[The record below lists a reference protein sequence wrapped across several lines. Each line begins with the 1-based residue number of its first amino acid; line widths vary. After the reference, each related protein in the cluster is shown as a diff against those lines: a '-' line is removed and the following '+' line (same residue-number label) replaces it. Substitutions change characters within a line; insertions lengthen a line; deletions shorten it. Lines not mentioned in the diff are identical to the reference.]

1 MKNSPVPNLS
11 DSHLFAACTHP
22 GRRRVLGYLA
32 ASTVLAGALPRAA
45 RAADQGAATAAP
57 APTPAAPVVAAP
69 PAANPPQPFSYD
81 ILAQKMKARAA
92 KPHAERAL
100 SNSPLTK
107 LTYDDYQR
115 IQFRGDHARWQ
126 GKDEMF
132 RLEAFYLGWLYKTPV
147 ELYQVEDGKAT
158 KMAFRN
164 EDFQFYNPISAKI
177 PETGALPGVA
187 GFRLNTP
194 LNRADKFDEMV
205 SFLGASYFR
214 ALGRGNVYGL
224 SARGLSVNTAISGAE
239 EFPVFT
245 DFYLEKPAPG
255 AETVTLY
262 AALESPSLTGAY
274 RFVMKP
280 GTATKMEVTVQLFL
294 RADIQQLGIAPLT
307 SMYLF
312 GGNDPGNFNDFRPEV
327 HDSDGLMIDDGGDL
341 RYWRPLNNPPQLA
354 TSYFGAENPRAF
366 GLMQRDRDWN
376 DYLDAQALYNLR
388 PSLRVE
394 PLGDW
399 GKGAVRLVEIPSQS
413 EANDNIVAFWIPSA
427 PAKAGDALTF
437 AYRLSWGML
446 PLPPEEALAHVKRT
460 RTGHGGVA
468 AVKSKPDTRKF
479 VVDFE
484 GGLLGNL
491 PSDANVKTRLTIA
504 KGKIEQ
510 QTLSK
515 IEGTKTWRFVVDVS
529 APKGAVIEL
538 SAVIEG
544 YGRTLTETWLYQWIK
559 E

>member
-1 MKNSPVPNLS
+1 MPHVS
-11 DSHLFAACTHP
+11 DSRLFASSPHP

-32 ASTVLAGALPRAA
+32 ASTVLAGGLPRAA
-45 RAADQGAATAAP
+45 RAAGQDAATTPAPAAAAP
-57 APTPAAPVVAAP
+57 APAAVAPAPEAPR
-69 PAANPPQPFSYD
+69 PFSYD
-81 ILAQKMKARAA
+81 ILAQEMKARAA
-92 KPHAERAL
+92 KPHVERTLA
-100 SNSPLTK
+100 NSPLTK

-115 IQFRGDHARWQ
+115 IQFRRDHARWQ
-126 GKDEMF
+126 GKEEMF

-164 EDFQFYNPISAKI
+164 EDFQFYNPISVKI
-177 PETGALPGVA
+177 PETGPLPGVA

-194 LNRADKFDEMV
+194 LNRPDKFDEMV

-239 EFPVFT
+239 EFPEFT
-245 DFYLEKPAPG
+245 NFYLEKPAPA

-280 GTATKMEVTVQLFL
+280 GAATTMEVTVQLFL
-294 RADIQQLGIAPLT
+294 RADIQQLGVAPLT

-327 HDSDGLMIDDGGDL
+327 HDSDGLMLDDGGDL

-354 TSYFGAENPRAF
+354 TSYFSAENPRAF
-366 GLMQRDRDWN
+366 GLMQRDRNWN
-376 DYLDAQALYNLR
+376 DYLDAQAFYNLR
-388 PSLRVE
+388 PSLKVE

-446 PLPPEEALAHVKRT
+446 PLPPDQTLAHVQRT

-468 AVKSKPDTRKF
+468 ATKSKLDSRKF
-479 VVDFE
+479 IVDFE

-491 PSDANVKTRLTIA
+491 PSNADVKARLTVA
-504 KGKIEQ
+504 KGKVEQ

-529 APKGAVIEL
+529 APKGTIIEL

-544 YGRTLTETWLYQWIK
+544 YGRTLSETWLYQWIK